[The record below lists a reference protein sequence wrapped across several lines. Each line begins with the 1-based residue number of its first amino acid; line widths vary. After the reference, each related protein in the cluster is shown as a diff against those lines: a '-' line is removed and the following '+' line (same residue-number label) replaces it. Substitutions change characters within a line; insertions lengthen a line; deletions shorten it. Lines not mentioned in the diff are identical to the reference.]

1 MALKGKKKEEEKT
14 YTYEVEVTRAKEI
27 KGSYAFDMRVN
38 GVMIYGCWLKETKDG
53 NNFVSFPSYKGTD
66 GKYYSHAY
74 FKVTDELQDV
84 IEKGIEALV

>member
-1 MALKGKKKEEEKT
+1 MALKGKKKEEKT

-74 FKVTDELQDV
+74 FKVTDELQDE

>member
-1 MALKGKKKEEEKT
+1 MALKGKKKEEKT

-66 GKYYSHAY
+66 GKYYSHVY
-74 FKVTDELQDV
+74 FKVTDELQDE

>member
-1 MALKGKKKEEEKT
+1 MALKGKKKEEKT
-14 YTYEVEVTRAKEI
+14 YTYEVEVTRAKEL
-27 KGSYAFDMRVN
+27 KDSYAFDMRVN

-74 FKVTDELQDV
+74 FKVTDELQDI

>member
-1 MALKGKKKEEEKT
+1 MALKGKKKEEKT